1 MAINIRTDY
10 DYWDPKRKGFVTN
23 YPNFQHWRPMEP
35 EALVNDEPLNIYL
48 HSPFCIQRCAYC
60 YYKTVNLRGKGK
72 RERMQFYVDALCR
85 EIELAS
91 AKYNLQSRPIKS
103 IYFGGGTPSLLYV
116 DQLEQ
121 VVKTLHDNLD
131 ISVFNPP
138 EFTLEAEPVTMTQE
152 KADAFERFGVTRCSM
167 GVQSF
172 DDEIIKKSNR
182 LDDEKSA
189 VKAIELAMTTGATI
203 NIDLMSGLADETP
216 EKWAHSVNTAI
227 KTGIQSITVY
237 KTELYINT
245 PYYRDLRK
253 QRLALPN
260 DDQELELMQYAIN
273 QLEDAGYTPKSFT
286 TWVKEGTPDHVH
298 APSVFRGDDN
308 YAFGVSAFGKL
319 GNTLFQNSNNEDRY
333 AKLISEG
340 QLPIQRGYKLTPLDN
355 MIRDVVLGMK
365 LITLDLNSFQKK
377 YGFKLENLCGDTM
390 KELED
395 EGYITVSDEEI
406 NLTDKGI
413 LYGDYSGKSLVKT
426 LREFYS

>member
-1 MAINIRTDY
+1 MAINVRTDY

-35 EALVNDEPLNIYL
+35 KALINDAPLNIYM

-60 YYKTVNLRGKGK
+60 YYKTVNLRGKNK
-72 RERMQFYVDALCR
+72 RERMQYYVDALCR
-85 EIELAS
+85 EIELATL
-91 AKYNLQSRPIKS
+91 KYGLDSRPINS

-121 VVKTLHDNLD
+121 IIETLHSNLRLD
-131 ISVFNPP
+131 RENMP

-152 KADAFERFGVTRCSM
+152 KADAFERFNVSRCSM

-182 LDDEKSA
+182 LDNEKSA
-189 VKAIELAMTTGATI
+189 VKAIKLAMSTGATI

-253 QRLALPN
+253 QRLELPN
-260 DDQELELMQYAIN
+260 DDQELQLMQYAID
-273 QLEDAGYTPKSFT
+273 QLEDAGYIARSFT
-286 TWVKEGTPDHVH
+286 TWTKEGTPDHVH

-319 GNTLFQNSNNEDRY
+319 GNVLFQNSNNEERY
-333 AKLISEG
+333 ANLIAEG
-340 QLPIQRGYKLTPLDN
+340 QLPIQRGYELTCLDS

-365 LITLDLNSFQKK
+365 LINFNLRDFEAK
-377 YGFKLENLCGDTM
+377 YGFKLESMVGDTLD
-390 KELED
+390 ELVNDDFVTVDD
-395 EGYITVSDEEI
+395 EKIS
-406 NLTDKGI
+406 LTKKGI
-413 LYGDYSGKSLVKT
+413 LHGDYSGKSLVKT
-426 LREFYS
+426 LREKFS

>member
-1 MAINIRTDY
+1 MAINVRSDY

-23 YPNFQHWRPMEP
+23 YPNFQHWRPLEP
-35 EALVNDEPLNIYL
+35 DALDNDAPLNVYL

-72 RERMQFYVDALCR
+72 RERMQEYVDVLCK
-85 EIELAS
+85 EIKLAS
-91 AKYNLQSRPIKS
+91 ERYGLKNRPIKS
-103 IYFGGGTPSLLYV
+103 LYFGGGTPSLLYV

-121 VVKTLHDNLD
+121 VVSTLHEQLN
-131 ISVFNPP
+131 ISSFNPP

-172 DDEIIKKSNR
+172 DDEIIKASNR
-182 LDDEKSA
+182 LDSEKSA
-189 VKAIELAMTTGATI
+189 IKAIELAMTTGATI

-227 KTGIQSITVY
+227 ATGIQSITVY

-253 QRLALPN
+253 QRLSLPN
-260 DDQELELMQYAIN
+260 DDQELELMQYAID
-273 QLEDAGYTPKSFT
+273 QLEGAGYIARSFT
-286 TWVKEGTPDHVH
+286 TWTLPDTPDHIH

-319 GNTLFQNSNNEDRY
+319 GDTLFQNSNSEERY
-333 AKLISEG
+333 AALVNAG
-340 QLPIQRGYKLTPLDN
+340 QLPIQRGHKLTCLDS
-355 MIRDVVLGMK
+355 MVRDVVLGMK
-365 LITLDLNSFQKK
+365 LITFDLHSFQEK
-377 YGFKLENLCGDTM
+377 YGFKLENMIAPTLDSLVNDGF
-390 KELED
+390 
-395 EGYITVSDEEI
+395 ITVSDDAI
-406 NLTDKGI
+406 KLTAKGI
-413 LYGDYSGKSLVKT
+413 LHGDYSGKSMVKT
-426 LREFYS
+426 LRDTFA